1 MQTTRHARCI
11 DPRLRIVAV
20 EHRADDDRRSLAL
33 ATPEVLDLGEDERAI
48 QRHGAFQHF
57 HIEVLERTQELDFQL
72 RLVLDGEAVELD
84 LKTNEFSDR
93 QKAQDAVTK
102 WLKAKGYKV
111 ESVGILRR

>member
-1 MQTTRHARCI
+1 MAKKKATKKSAKNIGHASFVLTR
-11 DPRLRIVAV
+11 
-20 EHRADDDRRSLAL
+20 
-33 ATPEVLDLGEDERAI
+33 
-48 QRHGAFQHF
+48 
-57 HIEVLERTQELDFQL
+57 IETGYTVGG
-72 RLVLDGEAVELD
+72 LVLDVEAVELD

>member
-1 MQTTRHARCI
+1 MAKKKATKKSAKKIGHASFVLTRN
-11 DPRLRIVAV
+11 DTGYTV
-20 EHRADDDRRSLAL
+20 
-33 ATPEVLDLGEDERAI
+33 G
-48 QRHGAFQHF
+48 G
-57 HIEVLERTQELDFQL
+57 
-72 RLVLDGEAVELD
+72 LVLDGEVVELD